1 MARKAGNVHPGRAF
15 DDLTHHDF
23 LTSAAAIVPALDA
36 HGHEDT
42 PRAVKDEA
50 ELVVLI
56 EVGAELVDDCETA
69 VVTGSVVV
77 PDEEILTKLEDTIV
91 LDDELVLPEEV
102 VAEFDDVKEEEMDAV
117 DVAAPESCMFV
128 NTKSLKTGL
137 RTAAFCDTRFRPGSQ
152 LTDV

>member
-1 MARKAGNVHPGRAF
+1 
-15 DDLTHHDF
+15 
-23 LTSAAAIVPALDA
+23 
-36 HGHEDT
+36 
-42 PRAVKDEA
+42 
-50 ELVVLI
+50 VLI
-56 EVGAELVDDCETA
+56 RVGAELLDDCETT

-77 PDEEILTKLEDTIV
+77 PDEEMPTVLEDAIV

-102 VAEFDDVKEEEMDAV
+102 FAEFDDVKDEEMDAV
-117 DVAAPESCMFV
+117 DVEAPASCMFV